1 MIYNVLVFE
10 RSSSGKETLQSVA
23 PSFSSK
29 QNAIDHA
36 LSYTLENGYT
46 LSGIIGK
53 NDPVTEVWLLRQNR
67 RHLYSREG
75 LTIYIVETELY

>member
-1 MIYNVLVFE
+1 MIYNVLVFGRTE
-10 RSSSGKETLQSVA
+10 SGKETLESVG
-23 PSFSSK
+23 PSYTTK

-36 LSYTLENGYT
+36 LSYTTENGYY
-46 LSGIIGK
+46 LSNILGR
-53 NDPVTEVWLLRQNR
+53 NEPVTEVWLMKENR